1 MDTDRDQII
10 AEFVESLKKNAIG
23 VAWNCGFDS
32 VIFVDKDVDGNKSL
46 KTLINEMIN
55 DKDKKSGDAI

>member
-1 MDTDRDQII
+1 MDTDRDKIL
-10 AEFVESLKKNAIG
+10 AELVDNIRKNA
-23 VAWNCGFDS
+23 VSVVWNSGFDS
-32 VIFVDKDVDGNKSL
+32 VLFLDKDVDGNKSL